1 MRFSLWGN
9 EHLVSD
15 ALQTKHSKV
24 FKESDLKDIED
35 IVSRATYVDEADVEG
50 FHSHN
55 TTKFYYFSTD
65 LHEKTIFVNVGEV
78 REKDNK
84 GKTKIRRNVYSIT
97 DKLFHKK

>member
-1 MRFSLWGN
+1 M
-9 EHLVSD
+9 SD

-55 TTKFYYFSTD
+55 ITKFYYFSTD

-78 REKDNK
+78 KENRSD
-84 GKTKIRRNVYSIT
+84 GKSNTRRYVYSIT
-97 DKLFHKK
+97 DKLFHKKK